1 MSARRHAA
9 LPTGGLLAVLVAVG
23 PAAAE
28 PYAEV
33 LPEELI
39 EPPVTSPYA
48 FRDFP
53 DRVLFGDM
61 HIHSNLS
68 PDAGLLGT
76 SLTAADVYRAARGET
91 VMSNTGQPF
100 RLVRPLDFLVL
111 TDHAEAMGLA
121 PMMRESNPLLLSSE
135 RGRQVYE
142 GFNGGPEAAVAAF
155 GTLLADLSAGIDPFA
170 DIDMAGS
177 IWPEFVELADRYDQ
191 PGVFTAMTGF
201 EWTSQP
207 SGNNLHRIVVFADG
221 ADKTSR
227 VRPFSALDGQ
237 DPAMLWD
244 YMEAYEELTGG
255 RVFAHVHN
263 GNLSNGIAFTAE
275 TFDGTP
281 MDADY
286 AARRSRWEPIME
298 ITQIK
303 GDGETHP
310 FLSPDDEFAD
320 FERWDVGNLDGST
333 PKTPDMLRYEYARSA
348 LLTGLEVEAATGANP
363 YDFGFNG
370 TTDSHTGLA
379 SSGENNFFGKFAGT
393 EPGPGRLDKVV
404 IPSADPTIRIVSAQ
418 ESASGLTGVW
428 ARENTRDEI
437 FDAMLRKEIFATT
450 GTRMRVRLFA
460 GWDFGPGDELVPDFS
475 GLGYRKGVPMG
486 GCRNAPIPRPSGIHP
501 KAEARRRAKSHGA
514 APETAAR
521 PSATWAGSAK
531 ATSPASCP
539 VGRLFARRE
548 PDLPDPAALRRH
560 APPHRRLA
568 RRGRGGARLTPSD
581 AYRFARGEQITAS
594 SGQPVKLTR
603 PLDFLVVADH
613 SDNMGFFPALS
624 GGDPTMLADP
634 TGRRW
639 YDLMN
644 GRGHDRHAR
653 DHRGDE
659 QRQLPRPRSPSR
671 PDSPM
676 FRDAWTATIDA
687 AETYNDPGRFTAF
700 IGYEWTSQAAFN
712 IHRNVIYRDGGDLA
726 RQVLPFTV
734 APPLGS
740 PRDSDLWK
748 WMEAYEE
755 KTGGDVLAIAHNGN
769 VSNGLMFPTDPA
781 LHGPP
786 RRPGLC
792 RGAGE
797 VGAGLRG
804 HADEGR
810 RRDASVPVAQRRVR
824 RLRDLGQG
832 QPEPERSQ
840 DARDAAP

>member
-418 ESASGLTGVW
+418 ESASGLAGVW

-475 GLGYRKGVPMG
+475 GLGYTKGVPMG
-486 GCRNAPIPRPSGIHP
+486 GRLAAPP
-501 KAEARRRAKSHGA
+501 EGA
-514 APETAAR
+514 APTFLVRAERDPDWANLDRIQIVKGWIDADGTTQERIYDVAVSDGREIGPDGRAREPVGSTVDIPTASFTNTIGAPFLAGFWRDPDFEPAERAFYYVRALEIPTPRWTTFDAAR
-521 PSATWAGSAK
+521 FGVSLPPEVPPVVQDRAYS
-531 ATSPASCP
+531 SP
-539 VGRLFARRE
+539 V
-548 PDLPDPAALRRH
+548 
-560 APPHRRLA
+560 
-568 RRGRGGARLTPSD
+568 
-581 AYRFARGEQITAS
+581 
-594 SGQPVKLTR
+594 
-603 PLDFLVVADH
+603 
-613 SDNMGFFPALS
+613 
-624 GGDPTMLADP
+624 
-634 TGRRW
+634 W
-639 YDLMN
+639 Y
-644 GRGHDRHAR
+644 
-653 DHRGDE
+653 
-659 QRQLPRPRSPSR
+659 SP
-671 PDSPM
+671 
-676 FRDAWTATIDA
+676 
-687 AETYNDPGRFTAF
+687 
-700 IGYEWTSQAAFN
+700 
-712 IHRNVIYRDGGDLA
+712 
-726 RQVLPFTV
+726 
-734 APPLGS
+734 
-740 PRDSDLWK
+740 
-748 WMEAYEE
+748 
-755 KTGGDVLAIAHNGN
+755 
-769 VSNGLMFPTDPA
+769 
-781 LHGPP
+781 
-786 RRPGLC
+786 
-792 RGAGE
+792 
-797 VGAGLRG
+797 
-804 HADEGR
+804 EG
-810 RRDASVPVAQRRVR
+810 
-824 RLRDLGQG
+824 
-832 QPEPERSQ
+832 
-840 DARDAAP
+840 